1 MIDTLLTIGLI
12 MVLLAVGAGLIIGVA
27 WIAAV
32 CWYDLQARRRRE
44 GLTRKAAGLQKEMQ
58 TEICGRCR
66 YYQPRQDLT
75 RMKAID
81 KAIREEE
88 DREE

>member
-1 MIDTLLTIGLI
+1 MIDTLITIGLI

-32 CWYDLQARRRRE
+32 CWYDLQDRKLNHTEHMGGVLRRE
-44 GLTRKAAGLQKEMQ
+44 HLAQRAVEMKQ
-58 TEICGRCR
+58 A
-66 YYQPRQDLT
+66 
-75 RMKAID
+75 AID